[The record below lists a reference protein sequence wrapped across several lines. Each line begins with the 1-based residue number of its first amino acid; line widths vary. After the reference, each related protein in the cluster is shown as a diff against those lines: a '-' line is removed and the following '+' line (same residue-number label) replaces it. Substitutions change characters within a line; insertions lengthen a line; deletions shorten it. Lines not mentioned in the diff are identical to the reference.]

1 MDGTPSRAAGPI
13 RDSEMARPLS
23 LLCEH
28 VSRAGR
34 RRWAV
39 EAWAKLGR
47 EREVRGPSA
56 DKFYVTHPAAEEG
69 TGRGCC

>member
-1 MDGTPSRAAGPI
+1 M
-13 RDSEMARPLS
+13 
-23 LLCEH
+23 
-28 VSRAGR
+28 
-34 RRWAV
+34 